1 MRIRGLARQLSDTL
15 GNLWLDLTR
24 ALPWILLPGALI
36 DALLLVWQGVPMNLR
51 HYAAATTVEDAQQKL
66 HSPVY
71 ASFNGPLRHPCRFLA
86 DTDSC
91 ELMRTPFVAMIYDI
105 MVNELRA
112 VVEELGG
119 EQTLGRALSS
129 DRDMRE
135 AIREGFPPAVVKELM
150 RASGLTLTELASSLD
165 LSARSLQR
173 RSRSGRLTRYE
184 SDRLYRLARIV
195 AIANEYLGDHERALR
210 WLKHPNRALGGLA
223 PVAAI
228 DTELGARQVENI
240 LGRIAYGG
248 IS

>member
-1 MRIRGLARQLSDTL
+1 MPFTLYITINPTHRAGPSFISSGFRFGSILVGDSFLSCLLRGLASRQRSGGLVTHRAGFL
-15 GNLWLDLTR
+15 LELHQLPEPFKARQNGLLTR
-24 ALPWILLPGALI
+24 RAI
-36 DALLLVWQGVPMNLR
+36 
-51 HYAAATTVEDAQQKL
+51 
-66 HSPVY
+66 
-71 ASFNGPLRHPCRFLA
+71 CRYH
-86 DTDSC
+86 
-91 ELMRTPFVAMIYDI
+91 RGH

-129 DRDMRE
+129 ERDLRE
-135 AIREGFPPAVVKELM
+135 AIREGLPPAVVEELM
-150 RASGLTLTELASSLD
+150 RVSGLTLKELASALD
-165 LSARSLQR
+165 LSPRSLQR
-173 RSRSGRLTRYE
+173 RRRTGRLASYE

-195 AIANEYLGDHERALR
+195 ALANEYLGDHERAIR

-240 LGRIAYGG
+240 LGRIAHGG